1 MKNPETRLYKEIEI
15 WCSKQDWLCFHINVI
30 RGQWKNMKN
39 GIVSWLDTGVPEG
52 WSDLIILTN
61 DGRTMFCEA
70 KVGKNKP
77 TKDQLKF
84 IEIMRQRGF
93 IAFVAYSLE
102 EFIEVVEKEIK

>member
-1 MKNPETRLYKEIEI
+1 MRNTETNLYKKIQI
-15 WCSKQDWLCFHINVI
+15 WCSEQDWLCFHINVI

-52 WSDLIILTN
+52 WSDLIVLT
-61 DGRTMFCEA
+61 DKGQTIFCEA

-84 IEIMRQRGF
+84 IKIMRERGF
-93 IAFVAYSLE
+93 LAFVAYSLE
-102 EFIEVVEKEIK
+102 EFIENVKNVV